1 MATAEE
7 GGATASTSSYG
18 GGGAGG
24 KFTKKSFRK
33 AATPYDRPLPAPRRN
48 DNNGSWLSKM
58 VVEPASKLI
67 NYGAHRLFAS
77 LFRKRLPPPTAP
89 QTSEINNGPSGG
101 LPEAVPHT
109 QQGAQEPSRGECSQ
123 PMDSSKSSGI
133 SELEQLLKQKTFT
146 RSEIG
151 HLTELLQSR
160 AGEVSF
166 SDGGKRYDET
176 ANEFGRHQQFV
187 SSPMEGNKSGGDR
200 SHGMMSTPMSNSQV
214 LGDSI
219 ASPAELAKAFMGS
232 RPSKVSPSMLGMRSP
247 VSREDPFLSSTRFAS
262 KSPVMSL
269 RTNTSA
275 GRGAPDNGFITP
287 RSRGRSAIYN
297 MSRPLNST
305 GNGIN
310 SNGYAGLAMSPASL
324 SSVEPDE
331 RFGPKSMTLKRR
343 SSVLDDDVG
352 SVSSIRRIRQKS
364 NAIAPRIPHTSDSKQ
379 KQPLISEQ
387 KHVGKTVVE
396 NADQGFPSTS
406 YDPVP
411 SSSSEV
417 ASRILR
423 HLEKL
428 TPKQKSSDYKFVDV
442 REKSTFK
449 LTQNMLCGQ
458 ALRSMED
465 LSSSKLLL
473 DLQDDN
479 KPASSSKATLPVAS
493 GSTSQQGKVEEN
505 SPQKSYTPMNNDSA
519 VTVKASGFN
528 AGTSK
533 SVVETGLSEPPQ
545 KKRAFRMSAVE
556 DFLDF
561 DDDIECNG
569 LASQPSVEGRGPVG
583 SHTTDNISPVDK
595 PKFVRTTISPEVK
608 LPSGHVSSE
617 TSDRSPGTF
626 MVGEGSSSVPLSNS
640 EAATTAV
647 QSAVFPVSVAAF
659 DKPKETN
666 SPPPLFSFS
675 SKAAD
680 KFLFSSES
688 SSRTPEAK
696 PESPNSMVN
705 VPVPSGA
712 PMKSPDIEKGSQ
724 LNPPKTD
731 DRNAE
736 TVPSAASNGPLHSS
750 PLAGSFTTASFK
762 ETNEKSTAAA
772 PLLFTP
778 STSIDNFVPSGT
790 GTSSST
796 ASSGSIF
803 GLAAPSSNVT
813 GSVFK
818 FGAST
823 EPSTAVSAATTTI
836 VPLGGDSKTN
846 ADTDPS
852 TGSSS
857 SALSNVVPF
866 GSTSSVHGM
875 FGLSSSVSHSTANNN
890 LQGSL
895 FGNAS
900 KPFVSGLETA
910 SQGTS
915 FQSVAPASSPSF
927 SINNTA
933 PVSFGFSSSSA
944 SSTVTTG
951 AVIPSNAVSS
961 SSNAAPST
969 FSFGFSSSSSSTNAV
984 GLSTGG
990 GVFSFGAG
998 SSVSSAPVVNTASSF
1013 SSGTTTSGVFSFG
1026 ANSSSSS
1033 AINSASSSSAPSTNA
1048 FGSTW
1053 QNPKPSVFGSTI
1065 TSAPPS
1071 TGFAFGST
1079 VTSAPPSTGFAFG
1092 STVTSAPPSTGFAF
1106 GSTTTSAPPS
1116 TGFAFGSSST
1126 TSAPTNA
1133 APGFSFN
1140 TPSPSVLP
1148 VFGNAPSGFGAS
1160 PVNNND
1166 QMSAEDSMAEDTV
1179 QSTAPSVPAFGQ
1191 TFGQTP
1197 VSPSPTG
1204 FMFGSTPPSQGGNNN
1219 PFPFGAQQQNNQVAP
1234 QNPSPFQ
1241 ASNSLEFNAGGSF
1254 SLGSGA
1260 GDKAGRKFVKIGRSK
1275 NRKK

>member
-1 MATAEE
+1 
-7 GGATASTSSYG
+7 
-18 GGGAGG
+18 
-24 KFTKKSFRK
+24 
-33 AATPYDRPLPAPRRN
+33 
-48 DNNGSWLSKM
+48 
-58 VVEPASKLI
+58 
-67 NYGAHRLFAS
+67 
-77 LFRKRLPPPTAP
+77 
-89 QTSEINNGPSGG
+89 
-101 LPEAVPHT
+101 
-109 QQGAQEPSRGECSQ
+109 
-123 PMDSSKSSGI
+123 
-133 SELEQLLKQKTFT
+133 
-146 RSEIG
+146 
-151 HLTELLQSR
+151 
-160 AGEVSF
+160 
-166 SDGGKRYDET
+166 
-176 ANEFGRHQQFV
+176 
-187 SSPMEGNKSGGDR
+187 
-200 SHGMMSTPMSNSQV
+200 
-214 LGDSI
+214 
-219 ASPAELAKAFMGS
+219 
-232 RPSKVSPSMLGMRSP
+232 
-247 VSREDPFLSSTRFAS
+247 
-262 KSPVMSL
+262 
-269 RTNTSA
+269 
-275 GRGAPDNGFITP
+275 
-287 RSRGRSAIYN
+287 
-297 MSRPLNST
+297 
-305 GNGIN
+305 
-310 SNGYAGLAMSPASL
+310 
-324 SSVEPDE
+324 
-331 RFGPKSMTLKRR
+331 
-343 SSVLDDDVG
+343 
-352 SVSSIRRIRQKS
+352 
-364 NAIAPRIPHTSDSKQ
+364 
-379 KQPLISEQ
+379 
-387 KHVGKTVVE
+387 
-396 NADQGFPSTS
+396 
-406 YDPVP
+406 
-411 SSSSEV
+411 
-417 ASRILR
+417 
-423 HLEKL
+423 
-428 TPKQKSSDYKFVDV
+428 
-442 REKSTFK
+442 
-449 LTQNMLCGQ
+449 
-458 ALRSMED
+458 
-465 LSSSKLLL
+465 
-473 DLQDDN
+473 
-479 KPASSSKATLPVAS
+479 
-493 GSTSQQGKVEEN
+493 
-505 SPQKSYTPMNNDSA
+505 
-519 VTVKASGFN
+519 
-528 AGTSK
+528 
-533 SVVETGLSEPPQ
+533 
-545 KKRAFRMSAVE
+545 
-556 DFLDF
+556 
-561 DDDIECNG
+561 
-569 LASQPSVEGRGPVG
+569 
-583 SHTTDNISPVDK
+583 
-595 PKFVRTTISPEVK
+595 
-608 LPSGHVSSE
+608 
-617 TSDRSPGTF
+617 
-626 MVGEGSSSVPLSNS
+626 
-640 EAATTAV
+640 
-647 QSAVFPVSVAAF
+647 
-659 DKPKETN
+659 
-666 SPPPLFSFS
+666 
-675 SKAAD
+675 
-680 KFLFSSES
+680 
-688 SSRTPEAK
+688 
-696 PESPNSMVN
+696 MVN

-803 GLAAPSSNVT
+803 GLAAPSNVT

-915 FQSVAPASSPSF
+915 IQSVAPASSPSF
-927 SINNTA
+927 I
-933 PVSFGFSSSSA
+933 
-944 SSTVTTG
+944 
-951 AVIPSNAVSS
+951 IPSNAVSS

-1033 AINSASSSSAPSTNA
+1033 AIISASSSSAPSTNA

-1126 TSAPTNA
+1126 TSAPTNV

>member
-1 MATAEE
+1 
-7 GGATASTSSYG
+7 
-18 GGGAGG
+18 
-24 KFTKKSFRK
+24 
-33 AATPYDRPLPAPRRN
+33 
-48 DNNGSWLSKM
+48 M
-58 VVEPASKLI
+58 V
-67 NYGAHRLFAS
+67 
-77 LFRKRLPPPTAP
+77 
-89 QTSEINNGPSGG
+89 
-101 LPEAVPHT
+101 
-109 QQGAQEPSRGECSQ
+109 
-123 PMDSSKSSGI
+123 
-133 SELEQLLKQKTFT
+133 
-146 RSEIG
+146 
-151 HLTELLQSR
+151 
-160 AGEVSF
+160 
-166 SDGGKRYDET
+166 
-176 ANEFGRHQQFV
+176 
-187 SSPMEGNKSGGDR
+187 
-200 SHGMMSTPMSNSQV
+200 STPMSNSQV
-214 LGDSI
+214 LEESI

-247 VSREDPFLSSTRFAS
+247 VSREDTFLSSTRFAS

-269 RTNTSA
+269 RTKTSA

-287 RSRGRSAIYN
+287 RTRGRSAIYN
-297 MSRPLNST
+297 MSRPLKSSVHPTSNLK

-310 SNGYAGLAMSPASL
+310 SNGYAGLAMSSSSL

-343 SSVLDDDVG
+343 SSVFDDDVG
-352 SVSSIRRIRQKS
+352 SVSSIRRIRQKT

-417 ASRILR
+417 ASRILQ

-428 TPKQKSSDYKFVDV
+428 TPKQKSSEYKFVDV
-442 REKSTFK
+442 REKPTFK
-449 LTQNMLCGQ
+449 LTQSMLCGQ

-473 DLQDDN
+473 DFQDDN
-479 KPASSSKATLPVAS
+479 KPESSSKATLPVAS
-493 GSTSQQGKVEEN
+493 GSTSQQRKVEEN
-505 SPQKSYTPMNNDSA
+505 GPQKSYTPMNNDSA

-533 SVVETGLSEPPQ
+533 SVVETDLSEPPQ

-556 DFLDF
+556 DYFDF

-569 LASQPSVEGRGPVG
+569 LASQPSVDGRGPVG
-583 SHTTDNISPVDK
+583 SHTTDNISPAEK
-595 PKFVRTTISPEVK
+595 PKLVRTTLSPEVK

-675 SKAAD
+675 SKVAD

-705 VPVPSGA
+705 VPAPSGA
-712 PMKSPDIEKGSQ
+712 PMKIPDIEKGIQ
-724 LNPPKTD
+724 LNPLKTD

-750 PLAGSFTTASFK
+750 PLAGSFTAASFK

-778 STSIDNFVPSGT
+778 STSIDNVVPSGT
-790 GTSSST
+790 GTSTST

-818 FGAST
+818 FGASV
-823 EPSTAVSAATTTI
+823 EPSTAVSAASTAI

-846 ADTDPS
+846 AGTDQN

-895 FGNAS
+895 FGNAG

-915 FQSVAPASSPSF
+915 VQSVAPASTPSF
-927 SINNTA
+927 SMNNTA

-951 AVIPSNAVSS
+951 AVIPSNAVNS
-961 SSNAAPST
+961 SSNAAPSR

-984 GLSTGG
+984 GSSTGG

-998 SSVSSAPVVNTASSF
+998 SSVSAAVVNTASSF

-1033 AINSASSSSAPSTNA
+1033 AINSSSSSAPSNA

-1092 STVTSAPPSTGFAF
+1092 ST
-1106 GSTTTSAPPS
+1106 TTPAPPS

-1148 VFGNAPSGFGAS
+1148 AFGNAPSGFGAS

-1204 FMFGSTPPSQGGNNN
+1204 FMFGSTPPSQSGNNN
-1219 PFPFGAQQQNNQVAP
+1219 PFPFGGQQQNNQIAP

>member
-7 GGATASTSSYG
+7 GGATAATSSYGGG

-24 KFTKKSFRK
+24 KFAKKSFRK

-77 LFRKRLPPPTAP
+77 LFRKRLPPPT
-89 QTSEINNGPSGG
+89 SEINNGPSGG

-123 PMDSSKSSGI
+123 PIDSSKSSEI

-160 AGEVSF
+160 AGEVPF
-166 SDGGKRYDET
+166 SDGGKRNDET
-176 ANEFGRHQQFV
+176 ANEFGRHQQFA
-187 SSPMEGNKSGGDR
+187 SNLIEGNRSGGDR

-214 LGDSI
+214 LEESI

-247 VSREDPFLSSTRFAS
+247 VSREDTFLSSTRFAS
-262 KSPVMSL
+262 KSPIMSL
-269 RTNTSA
+269 RTKTSA

-310 SNGYAGLAMSPASL
+310 GNGYAGLAMSPASL

-406 YDPVP
+406 YDPVT

-417 ASRILR
+417 ASRILQ

-428 TPKQKSSDYKFVDV
+428 TPKQKSSEYKFVDV

-449 LTQNMLCGQ
+449 LTQNMLGGQ

-556 DFLDF
+556 DYFDF

-569 LASQPSVEGRGPVG
+569 LASQPSVEGSGPVG
-583 SHTTDNISPVDK
+583 PHTTDNISPVEK
-595 PKFVRTTISPEVK
+595 PKYVRTTISPEVK

-617 TSDRSPGTF
+617 TTDRSPGTF

-647 QSAVFPVSVAAF
+647 QSAVFPVSSVAAF

-778 STSIDNFVPSGT
+778 STSIDNFVPGGT
-790 GTSSST
+790 GTSTST
-796 ASSGSIF
+796 ASSSSIF

-823 EPSTAVSAATTTI
+823 EPSSAVSAATTTI

-857 SALSNVVPF
+857 SALSNAVPF
-866 GSTSSVHGM
+866 SSTSSVHGM

-915 FQSVAPASSPSF
+915 VQSVAPASSPSF
-927 SINNTA
+927 SMNTA
-933 PVSFGFSSSSA
+933 TVSFGFSSSSA
-944 SSTVTTG
+944 SSTVTTS

-984 GLSTGG
+984 GSSTGG

-998 SSVSSAPVVNTASSF
+998 SSVSAPVVNTASTF
-1013 SSGTTTSGVFSFG
+1013 SSGTTTSGVFNFG
-1026 ANSSSSS
+1026 GNSSSSS

-1053 QNPKPSVFGSTI
+1053 QNPKPSVFGSAI

-1079 VTSAPPSTGFAFG
+1079 T
-1092 STVTSAPPSTGFAF
+1092 TSAPPSTGFAF

-1140 TPSPSVLP
+1140 TPSPSV
-1148 VFGNAPSGFGAS
+1148 FGNAPSGFGAS
-1160 PVNNND
+1160 PVSNND

-1191 TFGQTP
+1191 MFGQTP

-1204 FMFGSTPPSQGGNNN
+1204 FMFGSTPPSQSGNNN
-1219 PFPFGAQQQNNQVAP
+1219 PFPFGGQQQNNQVAP

>member
-1 MATAEE
+1 GDLVVGASVSVLIDPGSNHLANSRTSHTWLTSMVYVWFASYYTRINQMATAEE

-89 QTSEINNGPSGG
+89 QTSGYFTDEIVSCDEAEINNGPSGG
-101 LPEAVPHT
+101 LPEAVPHCLLYNGLADKLVLVSSSSPLDYLCVFVLT

-305 GNGIN
+305 VRPTSTLKGNGIN

-696 PESPNSMVN
+696 PESPNRLVIACELLSTNRHFVSIVTRN
-705 VPVPSGA
+705 LIIVVSGKFLLCDPA
-712 PMKSPDIEKGSQ
+712 LIVLIFISLLCS
-724 LNPPKTD
+724 
-731 DRNAE
+731 
-736 TVPSAASNGPLHSS
+736 SCFGPL
-750 PLAGSFTTASFK
+750 
-762 ETNEKSTAAA
+762 
-772 PLLFTP
+772 
-778 STSIDNFVPSGT
+778 VGT
-790 GTSSST
+790 RT
-796 ASSGSIF
+796 IF
-803 GLAAPSSNVT
+803 ALCMLGL
-813 GSVFK
+813 GI
-818 FGAST
+818 GY
-823 EPSTAVSAATTTI
+823 
-836 VPLGGDSKTN
+836 
-846 ADTDPS
+846 
-852 TGSSS
+852 
-857 SALSNVVPF
+857 
-866 GSTSSVHGM
+866 
-875 FGLSSSVSHSTANNN
+875 
-890 LQGSL
+890 
-895 FGNAS
+895 
-900 KPFVSGLETA
+900 
-910 SQGTS
+910 
-915 FQSVAPASSPSF
+915 
-927 SINNTA
+927 
-933 PVSFGFSSSSA
+933 
-944 SSTVTTG
+944 
-951 AVIPSNAVSS
+951 
-961 SSNAAPST
+961 
-969 FSFGFSSSSSSTNAV
+969 
-984 GLSTGG
+984 
-990 GVFSFGAG
+990 
-998 SSVSSAPVVNTASSF
+998 
-1013 SSGTTTSGVFSFG
+1013 
-1026 ANSSSSS
+1026 
-1033 AINSASSSSAPSTNA
+1033 
-1048 FGSTW
+1048 
-1053 QNPKPSVFGSTI
+1053 PK
-1065 TSAPPS
+1065 
-1071 TGFAFGST
+1071 
-1079 VTSAPPSTGFAFG
+1079 
-1092 STVTSAPPSTGFAF
+1092 
-1106 GSTTTSAPPS
+1106 
-1116 TGFAFGSSST
+1116 
-1126 TSAPTNA
+1126 
-1133 APGFSFN
+1133 
-1140 TPSPSVLP
+1140 
-1148 VFGNAPSGFGAS
+1148 
-1160 PVNNND
+1160 
-1166 QMSAEDSMAEDTV
+1166 
-1179 QSTAPSVPAFGQ
+1179 
-1191 TFGQTP
+1191 
-1197 VSPSPTG
+1197 
-1204 FMFGSTPPSQGGNNN
+1204 
-1219 PFPFGAQQQNNQVAP
+1219 
-1234 QNPSPFQ
+1234 
-1241 ASNSLEFNAGGSF
+1241 
-1254 SLGSGA
+1254 
-1260 GDKAGRKFVKIGRSK
+1260 
-1275 NRKK
+1275 